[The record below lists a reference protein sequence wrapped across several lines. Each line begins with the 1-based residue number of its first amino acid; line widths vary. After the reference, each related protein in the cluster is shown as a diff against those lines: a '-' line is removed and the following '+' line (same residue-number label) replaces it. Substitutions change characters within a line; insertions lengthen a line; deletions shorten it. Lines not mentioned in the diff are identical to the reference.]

1 VKKKFSLIIIIL
13 YAVLLFSCDSRL
25 PDTDTAGEKI
35 ETNNPAPDFSI
46 ELLSGETVSLSD
58 FLGKV
63 VFINFWATWCGPCV
77 EEMPDIQ
84 QLADAY
90 PDDIVVLAINCSE
103 RKDKVEDFI
112 YGRGYTFYVGLDD
125 GAVQSLYPTRGIPY
139 TIVIDAKGNISQ
151 THLGGGAGMFPKFEE
166 YVKTAM
172 GINN

>member
-1 VKKKFSLIIIIL
+1 MKKKFSIIIIIIL
-13 YAVLLFSCDSRL
+13 SVFLLFSCDSRL
-25 PDTDTAGEKI
+25 PDTTGEKV
-35 ETNNPAPDFSI
+35 EANNPAPDFSI

-84 QLADAY
+84 QLAETY
-90 PDDIVVLAINCSE
+90 PDDVVVIAINCSE

-112 YGRGYTFYVGLDD
+112 YGRGYTFHVGLDD
-125 GAVQSLYPTRGIPY
+125 GVVQSLYPTRGIPY
-139 TIVIDAKGNISQ
+139 TVIVDANGNISQ

-166 YVKTAM
+166 YVKAAM